1 MLAAAPGEVRH
12 STQRPG
18 IVYTLARD
26 VVAAHDAGADGRRAP
41 GHCAGPVTI
50 MPAGEAPAAP
60 GVVLGPVYRRRA
72 GGGFVVPTGIALVRF
87 GEGDR
92 AERHRE
98 ELAAAGYEIE
108 QALPYAPHAASVR
121 AYSADITDALRGLA
135 RLEQLPAVH
144 NVEPQLLSEPAR
156 RG

>member
-1 MLAAAPGEVRH
+1 MLAAAPAEVRH
-12 STQRPG
+12 STQQRG

-26 VVAAHDAGADGRRAP
+26 VVAAHHAGAGGRLAP
-41 GHCAGPVTI
+41 GHRAGPVTI
-50 MPAGEAPAAP
+50 MPAGEAPAAR
-60 GVVLGPVYRRRA
+60 GVVLGPVYRRR
-72 GGGFVVPTGIALVRF
+72 GGGGLVVPTGIALVRF

-98 ELAAAGYEIE
+98 KLAAAGYEIE

-121 AYSADITDALRGLA
+121 AHSAEITDALRGLVQ
-135 RLEQLPAVH
+135 LEQLPGVN
-144 NVEPQLLSEPAR
+144 NVEPQLLSEAAR